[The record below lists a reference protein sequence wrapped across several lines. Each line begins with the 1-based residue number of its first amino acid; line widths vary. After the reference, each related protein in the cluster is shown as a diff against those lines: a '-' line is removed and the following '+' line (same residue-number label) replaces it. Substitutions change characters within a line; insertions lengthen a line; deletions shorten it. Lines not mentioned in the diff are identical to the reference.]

1 MFRSCS
7 GKQTVQAVVLLLLL
21 SPWVFGGGG
30 TSFGQ
35 GAERVRLK
43 ALPTLSRIVRA
54 SVTSALPGGEARVS
68 LITDEWL
75 AVPLKGGEDKS
86 PKNGPTGST
95 APPGKW
101 LLEILNLILCLIFST
116 VLLMFLKE
124 MLKKV
129 KICYPT
135 RWQVCTQSDETS
147 TYGKSHLKRGN
158 SGRLAE
164 NENSSEKCSQSL
176 ESVDEGKGVW
186 DWLHDFD
193 DSREQQQKM
202 TTKK

>member
-1 MFRSCS
+1 MFRLFLLRCHFCSRPFPLTRRSSCVFVFAMFRSCS

-43 ALPTLSRIVRA
+43 ALPTLSRTVRA

-101 LLEILNLILCLIFST
+101 SRRGPCGPPDSMFKVQDST
-116 VLLMFLKE
+116 
-124 MLKKV
+124 
-129 KICYPT
+129 
-135 RWQVCTQSDETS
+135 CTHVVQ
-147 TYGKSHLKRGN
+147 
-158 SGRLAE
+158 
-164 NENSSEKCSQSL
+164 
-176 ESVDEGKGVW
+176 
-186 DWLHDFD
+186 
-193 DSREQQQKM
+193 
-202 TTKK
+202 